1 MLLPQQVLVALVVSQ
16 GDESENR
23 PGHEEGVAQV
33 EDEGWAGTGPAG
45 AGLLPRVVLPLVQV

>member
-1 MLLPQQVLVALVVSQ
+1 MLVALVVSQ

-45 AGLLPRVVLPLVQV
+45 VGLLPRVVLPLVQV